1 MPISLAQPNLRV
13 ITAVDGLALTA
24 APKDPVMICAIAT
37 PAVAQQLVN
46 HLQQHFPADYPI
58 TLIHTPAEGQ
68 ARNWAIALAQLE
80 QTDLLYPVSMYLSPP
95 VSPTLTALQELIDV
109 VAQLRSPQGGC
120 PWDLA
125 QTPNSLTP
133 YVIEEAYEVVDA
145 IRRGEQSAIAE
156 ELGDL
161 LLQVVLQAQ
170 IASEGEQFSL
180 QDVAESISS
189 KLIRRH
195 PHVFG
200 DLEVESLEQVHAN
213 WEQIKAQERG
223 ESPDQPPP
231 LSQKLSRYLR
241 SLPPIMS
248 SLKIAQKAGDAGL
261 DWPDIAGV
269 WAKFYEELAE
279 FQAALSQ
286 SDTNHQQSELGDLLF
301 SVINLARWC
310 QLDPEL
316 ALQGTC
322 QRFIQRL
329 EKIEAAIDQPL
340 DRYSLEELEAF
351 WQQAKAQLKTEA

>member
-1 MPISLAQPNLRV
+1 MARR
-13 ITAVDGLALTA
+13 
-24 APKDPVMICAIAT
+24 
-37 PAVAQQLVN
+37 LVK
-46 HLQQHFPADYPI
+46 HLQQYFPADHQI
-58 TLIHTPAEGQ
+58 TLIHFGETE
-68 ARNWAIALAQLE
+68 ARDTAIAVTDFDQADLAYPLS
-80 QTDLLYPVSMYLSPP
+80 LYLNPPISPP
-95 VSPTLTALQELIDV
+95 LNALQELIDV

-125 QTPNSLTP
+125 QTPLSLTP

-145 IRRGEQSAIAE
+145 IRQGEPTAIAE

-170 IASEGEQFSL
+170 IASEDGQFSL
-180 QDVAESISS
+180 QEIAAGISS

-200 DLEVESLEQVHAN
+200 DLQVESIDQVRAN

-241 SLPPIMS
+241 TLPPIIS
-248 SLKIAQKAGDAGL
+248 SLKIAEKAGDAGL
-261 DWPDIAGV
+261 DWPNIAGV
-269 WAKFYEELAE
+269 WDKFYEELAE
-279 FQAALSQ
+279 FKVALAE
-286 SDTNHQQSELGDLLF
+286 SDRNHQQSELGDLLF

-351 WQQAKAQLKTEA
+351 WQQAKVQLKKAEINLVHEDETQAPENVAQKDQELEGPTQ

>member
-1 MPISLAQPNLRV
+1 MPSSLAQPSLRV
-13 ITAVDGLALTA
+13 ITAVDGLALPA
-24 APKDPVMICAIAT
+24 APKGPVMIGPIAT
-37 PAVAQQLVN
+37 PAMAQRLIN
-46 HLQQHFPADYPI
+46 HLQQYFPVNHPI
-58 TLIHTPAEGQ
+58 TLIHFGEAAARDTP
-68 ARNWAIALAQLE
+68 IALADFDQA
-80 QTDLLYPVSMYLSPP
+80 DLVYPVSLYLNPP
-95 VSPTLTALQELIDV
+95 ISPTLTALQELIDV
-109 VAQLRSPQGGC
+109 VAQLRSPDGGC

-125 QTPNSLTP
+125 QTPDSLTP

-145 IRRGEQSAIAE
+145 IRRGEQNAIAE

-170 IASEGEQFSL
+170 IASEDQQFSL
-180 QDVAESISS
+180 QEVAKGISD

-200 DLEVESLEQVHAN
+200 DLEVESLDQVHAN
-213 WEQIKAQERG
+213 WEQIKALERG
-223 ESPDQPPP
+223 ELPDQPPP

-269 WAKFYEELAE
+269 WAKFYEELGE
-279 FQAALSQ
+279 FQAALLQ
-286 SDTNHQQSELGDLLF
+286 TDVDHQQSELGDVLF

-340 DRYSLEELEAF
+340 DRYSLEELETF
-351 WQQAKAQLKTEA
+351 WQQAKVQLKTEAQ

>member
-1 MPISLAQPNLRV
+1 MPTSLAQVLTV
-13 ITAVDGLALTA
+13 ADGLALKE
-24 APKDPVMICAIAT
+24 APNWPVMIGPIAT
-37 PAVAQQLVN
+37 SVVAHQLAD
-46 HLQQHFPADYPI
+46 HLQTHFPADQ
-58 TLIHTPAEGQ
+58 LVALMHTSAAGEIQ
-68 ARNWAIALAQLE
+68 TWEIALV
-80 QTDLLYPVSMYLSPP
+80 DLDQADLIYPVSLYLSPP
-95 VSPTLTALQELIDV
+95 ISPTLTALQELIDV
-109 VAQLRSPQGGC
+109 VAQLRSPEGGC

-125 QTPNSLTP
+125 QTPLSLTP

-145 IRRGEQSAIAE
+145 IRQGEPTAIAD

-170 IASEGEQFSL
+170 IASEDGQFSL
-180 QDVAESISS
+180 HQIAEGISS

-200 DLEVESLEQVHAN
+200 DLQVESVDQVRAN

-223 ESPDQPPP
+223 EAPDQPPP
-231 LSQKLSRYLR
+231 LSKKLSRYLR
-241 SLPPIMS
+241 TLPPIMS

-261 DWPDIAGV
+261 DWQDIAGV

-279 FQAALSQ
+279 FKEALAE
-286 SDTNHQQSELGDLLF
+286 SDRNHQQSELGDLLF

-351 WQQAKAQLKTEA
+351 WQQAKVQLKTEAQ